1 MPKLIVFIILNL
13 ILLNIS
19 NISSANE
26 NGSNFSCKWEN
37 KNETACIE
45 IIGLVQI
52 HQILLNQ
59 E

>member
-1 MPKLIVFIILNL
+1 MPVNCIYNFNL
-13 ILLNIS
+13 LLLNIS

-45 IIGLVQI
+45 IIGLVP
-52 HQILLNQ
+52 NSSNFTKS